1 MNENPITVTTLPDNT
16 CYPPTA
22 QALVNLVAAYS
33 RVEILGNPTEY
44 AISEAALPAN
54 ASSQVWFQTTGEGVP
69 KVARLYVNGQWKEFA
84 QLKQGDMVLVAS
96 TSTIVSPW
104 GENGFTYAF
113 GDTGLP
119 TYAPPISPLPPTGL
133 KYKRYVGYWSS
144 KS

>member
-1 MNENPITVTTLPDNT
+1 MNENPITVATLPDNT

-22 QALVNLVAAYS
+22 QALVNLVAQYS
-33 RVEILGNPTEY
+33 RVEIAGSATEY
-44 AISEAALPAN
+44 RISNEALPAD
-54 ASSQVWFQTTGEGVP
+54 ALGELWFNITDEGFP
-69 KVARLYVNGQWKEFA
+69 KVARLYINGQWKEFA
-84 QLKQGDMVLVAS
+84 QLSQGDMVLVAS
-96 TSTIVSPW
+96 TSTIVAPW

-119 TYAPPISPLPPTGL
+119 TYAPPVSPLPPDGL

>member
-16 CYPPTA
+16 CYPPTV
-22 QALVNLVAAYS
+22 QALVNLVAEYS
-33 RVEILGNPTEY
+33 RVEIDGSPAEY
-44 AISEAALPAN
+44 SISDEALPAG
-54 ASSQVWFQTTGEGVP
+54 ASSQVWFQTTAEGLP
-69 KVARLYVNGQWKEFA
+69 KVARLYVNGAWKEFA
-84 QLKQGDMVLVAS
+84 QLSQGDMVLVAS
-96 TSTIVSPW
+96 TAQIVSPW

-119 TYAPPISPLPPTGL
+119 TYAPPLSPTPPEGL

>member
-16 CYPPTA
+16 CYPPTV
-22 QALVNLVAAYS
+22 QELINLVASYS
-33 RVEILGNPTEY
+33 RVEIAGNPSEY
-44 AISEAALPAN
+44 AISDEALPAD
-54 ASSQVWFQTTGEGVP
+54 ASSQLWFQTTAEGLP

-84 QLKQGDMVLVAS
+84 QLSQGDMVLVAS
-96 TSTIVSPW
+96 TSEIVSPW

-119 TYAPPISPLPPTGL
+119 TYAPPLSPTPPEGL

>member
-22 QALVNLVAAYS
+22 QALVNLVATYS
-33 RVEILGNPTEY
+33 RVEIDGNPAEY
-44 AISEAALPAN
+44 SISDAALPAD
-54 ASSQVWFQTTGEGVP
+54 ASSQLWFQTTNGGLP
-69 KVARLYVNGQWKEFA
+69 KIARLYINGQWKEFT
-84 QLKQGDMVLVAS
+84 QLSQGDMILVAFI
-96 TSTIVSPW
+96 STIVSPW
-104 GENGFTYAF
+104 GEYGFTYAF

-119 TYAPPISPLPPTGL
+119 TYAPPVSPTPPDGL

>member
-1 MNENPITVTTLPDNT
+1 MNENPITVDTAPDNT

-22 QALVNLVAAYS
+22 QALVNLVAEYS
-33 RVEILGNPTEY
+33 RVEIAGIPVEY
-44 AISEAALPAN
+44 SISDEALPAE
-54 ASSQVWFQTTGEGVP
+54 ASSQLWFQTTGEGLP
-69 KVARLYVNGQWKEFA
+69 KVARLYRNGQWLEFA
-84 QLKQGDMVLVAS
+84 QLSQGDMVLVAS

-119 TYAPPISPLPPTGL
+119 TYAPPVSPTPPEGL